1 MSENPATGAGLRV
14 AIVVHGRFHAFDLAE
29 ALGREGVSVDL
40 YTHYPRWAVRRFGVR
55 HARIIGL
62 SMLGLGFRL
71 AERWRLAGGGEGA
84 VQAMTERFGR
94 RVRRDLRTRDYDL
107 IYIWSTAALEVL
119 ECPQLRR
126 MWRFVVRES
135 SHIRAQ
141 SRVLE
146 AEGQRTGIDLERPS
160 AWSLDRESR
169 EYLAADRV
177 VLTSGFAR
185 RSFIAEGVPAE
196 RLLLLRA
203 AALLDRFRATPEVVA
218 ARAARI
224 AAGSR
229 LRVLFV
235 GSISLRKGFHDFST
249 VVEAL
254 REAPIDFHVIGNGLA
269 ETQSYRQRL
278 RDRVHFH
285 ERVAEPELR
294 AHYAAADLFFMP
306 TLEDGGPFTL
316 LQAQANGL
324 PVLATDQ
331 CIATDVI
338 EDGRNGWMVR
348 AGDAAAM
355 IERLRHCLS
364 QPEELAAMAARLG
377 QVLPQQRDWR
387 DVALELIAELRR
399 LGRKPA
405 CA

>member
-1 MSENPATGAGLRV
+1 
-14 AIVVHGRFHAFDLAE
+14 
-29 ALGREGVSVDL
+29 
-40 YTHYPRWAVRRFGVR
+40 
-55 HARIIGL
+55 
-62 SMLGLGFRL
+62 
-71 AERWRLAGGGEGA
+71 
-84 VQAMTERFGR
+84 
-94 RVRRDLRTRDYDL
+94 
-107 IYIWSTAALEVL
+107 
-119 ECPQLRR
+119 
-126 MWRFVVRES
+126 
-135 SHIRAQ
+135 
-141 SRVLE
+141 LE
-146 AEGQRTGIDLERPS
+146 AEGKRTGIDLERPS
-160 AWSLDRESR
+160 AWSLHRESR
-169 EYLAADRV
+169 EYIAADRV

-203 AALLDRFRATPEVVA
+203 AALLDRFRATPEVIA

-235 GSISLRKGFHDFST
+235 GSISLRKGFHDYSS
-249 VVEAL
+249 VVESL

-285 ERVAEPELR
+285 ERVAEPDLR

-338 EDGRNGWMVR
+338 EEGRNGWMVR

-364 QPEELAAMAARLG
+364 QREELAAMAAQLG
-377 QVLPQQRDWR
+377 QALPQQRDWR